1 MRGSI
6 TYNSKEEHMK
16 RYVII
21 IAVLILL
28 VPGVL
33 LAQDAFTLMADLSV

>member
-1 MRGSI
+1 
-6 TYNSKEEHMK
+6 MK

-21 IAVLILL
+21 LAVLTLL

-33 LAQDAFTLMADLSV
+33 LTQDEFTLTADLSV

>member
-1 MRGSI
+1 
-6 TYNSKEEHMK
+6 MK

-21 IAVLILL
+21 IAVLTLL

-33 LAQDAFTLMADLSV
+33 LTQDVFILMADLSV